1 MHFWILSD
9 RQFEDAFEKTHSGDK
24 WKKCNQ
30 YKFVLLDSYSVIF
43 GGPNIIRIRIRSFLE
58 DQIIFVFVFG
68 YFRRTEYYSYSYS
81 VIFGRPNNIRIRIRS
96 FSEDRI
102 LFVFVFGHFWKTE
115 LYSYSY
121 SVIFGRP
128 NNIRIRIRSSKHYS
142 LTSGCYQAG
151 RRQTNDNNG
160 R

>member
-1 MHFWILSD
+1 MHGKGLKTLRRKVQCDFACSFLSSNQHLKTHSGEKSNKCNQCTFLILLD

-24 WKKCNQ
+24 WNQ

-102 LFVFVFGHFWKTE
+102 LFILVFGHFWKTE
-115 LYSYSY
+115 
-121 SVIFGRP
+121 
-128 NNIRIRIRSSKHYS
+128 
-142 LTSGCYQAG
+142 
-151 RRQTNDNNG
+151 
-160 R
+160 